1 MMPIYTFKCPSCQK
15 EEDVTQSMNA
25 PVPICQRCA
34 DSSCGIHIVEMERV
48 WKKTSKP
55 QFKGSGFYETDYKK
69 GNKPK

>member
-34 DSSCGIHIVEMERV
+34 DSSCGVHIVEM
-48 WKKTSKP
+48 
-55 QFKGSGFYETDYKK
+55 KK
-69 GNKPK
+69 GNIDKAREIQKKNLQTRQLLQMSK